1 VRQATSVPKYAA
13 FLRAVNLGPTRK
25 ISSADLRSL
34 FKELGFEDVA
44 TFRTSGNVVFE
55 AGRESP
61 AKLTAHIEEALG
73 ARLGGDV
80 PIFLRTEKEIRALA
94 AQEPFPPK
102 LVDASQ
108 GKLQVILLAN
118 KAPAKAQKDVLSFAP
133 DEDRLAF
140 GDHEL
145 YWLPSGGIR
154 DSPLNFRSLEK
165 LLGPT
170 TIRTKGT
177 IDQLAAKFF
186 RPA

>member
-1 VRQATSVPKYAA
+1 MPKFAA

-34 FKELGFEDVA
+34 FEELGFEDVA

-55 AGRESP
+55 AGREP
-61 AKLTAHIEEALG
+61 VAGRDRTGTGRG
-73 ARLGGDV
+73 ARRRGAGLPAHGERRSGR
-80 PIFLRTEKEIRALA
+80 IA
-94 AQEPFPPK
+94 AREPFARK
-102 LVDASQ
+102 LVDGSK
-108 GKLQVILLAN
+108 GKLQVVLLS
-118 KAPAKAQKDVLSFAP
+118 KKPPARAQKEVLASAT

-140 GDHEL
+140 GDREL

-170 TIRTKGT
+170 TTRTKGT
-177 IDQLAAKFF
+177 IDQLAAKYF
-186 RPA
+186 A